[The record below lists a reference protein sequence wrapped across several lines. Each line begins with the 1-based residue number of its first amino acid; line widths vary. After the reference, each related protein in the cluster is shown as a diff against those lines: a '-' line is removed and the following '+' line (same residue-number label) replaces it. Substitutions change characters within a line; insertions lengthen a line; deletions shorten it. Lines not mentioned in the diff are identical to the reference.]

1 MTADWAS
8 SGCNSAPAHRQEGEA
23 ADKQRQCGRGRN
35 SDLGRGQKVGE
46 IVEPVDTEQQAG
58 IGNHRAEIIDLYT
71 GETADGNR
79 RDIESRG
86 LQTSTLGV
94 ARPF

>member
-58 IGNHRAEIIDLYT
+58 IGDHGGEVIDLNAAD
-71 GETADGNR
+71 TADGNR
-79 RDIESRG
+79 CDIESRG
-86 LQTSTLGV
+86 PQTSTLGV
-94 ARPF
+94 AMPF